1 MDLNTMRT
9 IVRRDLKDE
18 DSGNYRWSDDEL
30 DRHIAHAVKEFSEA
44 APLPAKATLPTTA
57 GSRVIDISSL
67 TDRVMVEAVEY
78 PIDKFPPYYQ
88 RFALWGHALTLFSDE
103 VPDGSNC
110 NVYYGMLHTLDAD
123 GATIPTKHEDLIA
136 TGAEGY
142 AAVEWASYAINR
154 VNVGGIG
161 TPKEFLGWG
170 NERLKQFRNELKRLG
185 RRNRVRIRQ
194 LYQPYNFPVSKAT
207 DYGP

>member
-18 DSGNYRWSDDEL
+18 DGENYRWSDDEL

-44 APLPAKATLPTTA
+44 VPLPAKATLPTTTA
-57 GSRVIDISSL
+57 SRVIDISPL

-78 PIDKFPPYYQ
+78 PMDKFTPCYQ
-88 RFALWGHALTLFSDE
+88 RFALWGHALTLFGDE

-110 NVYYGMLHTLDAD
+110 NVYYGILHTLDAETS
-123 GATIPTKHEDLIA
+123 TIPAKHEDLVA

-142 AAVEWASYAINR
+142 AAVEWANYAINR
-154 VNVGGIG
+154 VSVGGTT
-161 TPKEFLGWG
+161 TPGSFSPGAMRG
-170 NERLKQFRNELKRLG
+170 
-185 RRNRVRIRQ
+185 
-194 LYQPYNFPVSKAT
+194 
-207 DYGP
+207 

>member
-1 MDLNTMRT
+1 MDLSTMRT

-18 DSGNYRWSDDEL
+18 DAANYRWSDDEL

-44 APLPAKATLPTTA
+44 VPLPAKATLPTTPS
-57 GSRVIDISSL
+57 SRVIDISPL

-78 PIDKFPPYYQ
+78 PVDKFPPCYQ
-88 RFALWGHALTLFSDE
+88 RFALWGHALTLFGDE

-110 NVYYGMLHTLDAD
+110 NTYYGIVHTLDAE
-123 GATIPTKHEDLIA
+123 GSTIPTKFEDLVA

-142 AAVEWASYAINR
+142 AAVEWANYAIDR
-154 VNVGGIG
+154 VSVGGTG
-161 TPKEFLGWG
+161 TPREFLAWG
-170 NERLKQFRNELKRLG
+170 NERLKQFRSELKRLG

-194 LYQPYNFPVSKAT
+194 LYRQ
-207 DYGP
+207 

>member
-9 IVRRDLKDE
+9 IVRRDLRDE
-18 DSGNYRWSDDEL
+18 EPTNYRWSNDEL
-30 DRHIAHAVKEFSEA
+30 DRHIAHAVKELSEA
-44 APLPAKATLPTTA
+44 MPLPAKATLPTTA

-78 PIDKFPPYYQ
+78 PAGNFPPCYQ
-88 RFALWGHALTLFSDE
+88 RFALWGHALTLFADE
-103 VPDGSNC
+103 VPDGSDC
-110 NVYYGMLHTLDAD
+110 NVYYGMLHTLDAE
-123 GATIPTKHEDLIA
+123 GSTIPTRHEDLIA

-154 VNVGGIG
+154 VNVGGSG
-161 TPKEFLGWG
+161 TPKEFLSWG
-170 NERLKQFRNELKRLG
+170 NERLKRFRNELKRLG
-185 RRNRVRIRQ
+185 RKNRIRIRQ

>member
-18 DSGNYRWSDDEL
+18 DGENYRWSDDEL

-44 APLPAKATLPTTA
+44 VPLPAKATLPTTTA
-57 GSRVIDISSL
+57 SRVIDISPL

-78 PIDKFPPYYQ
+78 PMDKFPPCYQ
-88 RFALWGHALTLFSDE
+88 RFALWGHALTLFGDE

-110 NVYYGMLHTLDAD
+110 NVYYGILHTLDTETS
-123 GATIPTKHEDLIA
+123 TIPAKHEDLVA

-142 AAVEWASYAINR
+142 AAVEWANYAINR
-154 VNVGGIG
+154 VSVGGTT
-161 TPKEFLGWG
+161 TPREFLTWG
-170 NERLKQFRNELKRLG
+170 DERLKQFRTELKRLG

-194 LYQPYNFPVSKAT
+194 LYRV
-207 DYGP
+207 